1 MYTNELLEEKYKAQR
16 QLFKKAKVEKKD
28 YFEIVTMEIQD
39 LFKYNG
45 WNMQFDKKRGAFWV
59 LKYHHLLTKFS
70 LNKCLIGIGTPITE
84 RPSHTTWHTDRVP
97 RRFG

>member
-45 WNMQFDKKRGAFWV
+45 WNMQFDKKKGGV
-59 LKYHHLLTKFS
+59 LGIKISSPSNQIQSQQMSYRDRDAHH
-70 LNKCLIGIGTPITE
+70 
-84 RPSHTTWHTDRVP
+84 
-97 RRFG
+97 